1 MWIQGRLP
9 GDLSVRSICTFCCR
23 IMTAADY
30 GLQNANN
37 WISQFLRILWDK
49 SLSSGRSSRE
59 EIISWGTAFWI
70 MGPFSR
76 ALSTLSLLKILKLT
90 EKTIP
95 ATERQTPNTHREV
108 WPIFCSVFQRTAG
121 CSSNKSPHL
130 QSKLSLSSCSCRWM
144 FELHCV
150 RMHRTGPKTQDAGRQ
165 ILTKSCCAHQT
176 KCKLLKN

>member
-70 MGPFSR
+70 MGPFSH

-121 CSSNKSPHL
+121 CSSNKSPL
-130 QSKLSLSSCSCRWM
+130 WSPPPVKTVSLLVPAVECSSFTVSGCTERD
-144 FELHCV
+144 
-150 RMHRTGPKTQDAGRQ
+150 PKRKMQAD
-165 ILTKSCCAHQT
+165 KYWT

>member
-49 SLSSGRSSRE
+49 SLSSGCSSRE

-70 MGPFSR
+70 MGPFSC

-130 QSKLSLSSCSCRWM
+130 QSKLSL
-144 FELHCV
+144 FLFLPLNV
-150 RMHRTGPKTQDAGRQ
+150 RASLCQDAQNGTQNARCRQ
-165 ILTKSCCAHQT
+165 TNTEQNASF
-176 KCKLLKN
+176 